1 MGVEGKELGWL
12 WMGMGFVWG
21 DENTTELDH
30 GDVQSLE
37 WRL

>member
-1 MGVEGKELGWL
+1 MGVEDKELGWL
-12 WMGMGFVWG
+12 WMSIGFVWG
-21 DENTTELDH
+21 DENTTELD